1 MDAESIARINA
12 LAEKKR
18 EEGLTPEETAEQQRL
33 RAQYLEEFRRGM
45 EQTLQNVRIK
55 EPDGTLTPLV
65 KKADKK

>member
-12 LAEKKR
+12 LAKKKR

>member
-12 LAEKKR
+12 LAKKKR
-18 EEGLTPEETAEQQRL
+18 EEGLTPEEVAEQQRL

-45 EQTLQNVRIK
+45 EQTLQNVRIQ

>member
-12 LAEKKR
+12 LAKKKR

-55 EPDGTLTPLV
+55 EPEGTLTPLV

>member
-12 LAEKKR
+12 LAKKKR
-18 EEGLTPEETAEQQRL
+18 EEGLTTEETAEQQRL

>member
-12 LAEKKR
+12 LAKKKN

-65 KKADKK
+65 KKSDKK

>member
-12 LAEKKR
+12 LAKKKH

-55 EPDGTLTPLV
+55 EPAGTLTPLV

>member
-12 LAEKKR
+12 LAKKKH
-18 EEGLTPEETAEQQRL
+18 EEGLTPE
-33 RAQYLEEFRRGM
+33 EEFRRGM

>member
-12 LAEKKR
+12 LAQKKR

>member
-12 LAEKKR
+12 LAKKKR

-33 RAQYLEEFRRGM
+33 RAQYLAEFRRGM

>member
-1 MDAESIARINA
+1 MDAEIIARINA
-12 LAEKKR
+12 LAKKKR

>member
-12 LAEKKR
+12 LSKKKR

>member
-12 LAEKKR
+12 LAKKKR

-45 EQTLQNVRIK
+45 EQTLQNVRIQ